1 MDALQNL
8 SDAIDVTRNFL
19 TPVRKWLWLKLALV
33 VFFIGSGGGGLS
45 FPTSDPT
52 AFTTDIEDGP
62 ATDFDIDVGTA
73 PADLLTGEVVT
84 AILIIAAIVAA
95 LVVFF
100 GILAAILE
108 FVFIESLRS
117 SEVHL
122 RQYFKGNF
130 GNGVRLFGFRILLN
144 LGLFA
149 VVAGPILYLVFAA
162 ESYEAVPIGTI
173 LAIGVLGVVLYL
185 PYILVLKLTTEFV
198 VPTML
203 QTNRGVLGGWKRF
216 GATFSGSWGEYI
228 VYVILSVI
236 AGFVASLA
244 VGVLTL
250 FVMAIIGIVLG
261 LFVLVAWIISE
272 TLGFIVLA
280 VVALLFVILYI
291 VLAALFQVPVLSYLR
306 YYALLQLG
314 DTDADLDLV
323 PDQRAAVRADGGSLD
338 GDGPGGVDT
347 GTTGGDAPSS
357 QQDDQTDEL
366 DSSGWDFGSD
376 SDSDSDSDSGSS
388 SWDTE
393 TDSHAGDDD
402 EPRR

>member
-62 ATDFDIDVGTA
+62 ATDIDIDVGTA
-73 PADLLTGEVVT
+73 PADLLTGDVVT
-84 AILIIAAIVAA
+84 AIVIVSAIVAA

-122 RQYFKGNF
+122 RQYFKNNF

-149 VVAGPILYLVFAA
+149 LIAGPILYLVFTA

-173 LAIGVLGVVLYL
+173 LAVGALGALLYI

-236 AGFVASLA
+236 ASFVASLA

-250 FVMAIIGIVLG
+250 FVMALIGIVLG

-280 VVALLFVILYI
+280 VVALLFVILYL
-291 VLAALFQVPVLSYLR
+291 VLATLFQVPVLSYLR

-314 DTDADLDLV
+314 DTDADLDLI
-323 PDQRAAVRADGGSLD
+323 PDQRAAVRANGGALD
-338 GDGPGGVDT
+338 GDEPSDADT
-347 GTTGGDAPSS
+347 ETTGDDAASS
-357 QQDDQTDEL
+357 QQDDQTDDL
-366 DSSGWDFGSD
+366 DSSGWEFGSD
-376 SDSDSDSDSGSS
+376 SDPDPDSDSS